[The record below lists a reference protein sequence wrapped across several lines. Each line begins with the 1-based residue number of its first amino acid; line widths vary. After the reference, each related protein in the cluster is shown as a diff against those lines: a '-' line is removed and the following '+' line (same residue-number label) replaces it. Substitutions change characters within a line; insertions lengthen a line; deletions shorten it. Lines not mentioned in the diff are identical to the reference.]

1 MLTIDHIS
9 MEFSSRPV
17 LDDITFLINRKE
29 RIALVGKNGA
39 DKTTL
44 LRLIAGEYQPTSGR
58 IARET
63 DMTIGY
69 LPQVMLFHDDRTLRE
84 EMMLVAHEDE
94 ARFVAEM
101 DRTVIGLGFERRDFD
116 RPCSEFSGGW
126 RMRIELAKILLSHPD
141 LLLLDEPTN
150 HLDIESIQW
159 LEDFLKSS
167 PSAVLMVSH
176 DRAFIDNVCNRTI
189 EITLGRIYDYNVNYS
204 KFVEL
209 RKERHE
215 QQVRAYQ
222 NQQKMIQDTEEF
234 IERFRYKAT
243 KAVQVQSRI
252 KQLEKLERLEVD
264 LEDTSRLNLRFP
276 PAPRSGDFPL
286 IIEDLRKDFGSH
298 NVFHD
303 VTFTIR
309 RGEKV
314 AFVGKNG
321 EGKTT
326 LVKCIMGQLD
336 YMGSLKIGHNVKIG
350 YFAQNQAALLDENL
364 TVFET
369 IDYVAV
375 GDIRTKIR
383 DILGAFM
390 FGGEA
395 SDKKVKVLSG
405 GERSR
410 LAMIRLLLEPCN
422 LLILDEPTNHLDMQ
436 SKDVLKAALQDF
448 NGTLI
453 CVSHDRDFLNGL
465 VSKVYEFGGGR
476 VKEHLGGI
484 YDFLRAKKISSLQ
497 ELERKNPVSDSTQSR
512 RSNDGQT
519 TVEANVGITQGA
531 ISYAAQKA
539 AAAERRKKEKQIA
552 EVEKAIATLEAKQA
566 EMEQLL
572 AITEN
577 QTTENFQK
585 YETIKHQ
592 IEQKLYEWE
601 ILSEE

>member
-1 MLTIDHIS
+1 MLSIDHLSI
-9 MEFSSRPV
+9 EFSSRPI
-17 LDDITFLINRKE
+17 LDDISFLVNKRD

-39 DKTTL
+39 GKTTL
-44 LRLIAGEYQPTSGR
+44 LRLIAGEYQPTAGTISKD
-58 IARET
+58 A
-63 DMTIGY
+63 DLTIGY
-69 LPQVMLFHDDRTLRE
+69 LPQVMLFTDQRTLRE
-84 EMMLVAHEDE
+84 EVMTIFHGEDE

-101 DRTVIGLGFERRDFD
+101 DRTIIGLGFERKDFD

-126 RMRIELAKILLSHPD
+126 RMRIELAKILLCHPE

-159 LEDFLKSS
+159 LENFLKTSQ
-167 PSAVLMVSH
+167 SAVIVVSH
-176 DRAFIDNVCNRTI
+176 DRAFIDNVTNRTI

-204 KFVEL
+204 KFVTL
-209 RKERHE
+209 RQERHE
-215 QQVRAYQ
+215 QQVRAYM
-222 NQQKMIQDTEEF
+222 NQQKMIQDTEDF

-252 KQLEKLERLEVD
+252 KQLNKLERLEVD
-264 LEDTSRLNLRFP
+264 IEDTSRLNLRFP

-286 IIEDLRKDFGSH
+286 IIQDLRKDFGTH
-298 NVFHD
+298 TVIQD
-303 VTFTIR
+303 VNLTIR

-326 LVKCIMGQLD
+326 LVRCIMGQLD
-336 YMGSLKIGHNVKIG
+336 YFGTLKIGHNVKIG
-350 YFAQNQAALLDENL
+350 YFAQNQASLLDENL

-390 FGGEA
+390 FGGDA

-436 SKDVLKAALQDF
+436 SKDILKDALKDF
-448 NGTLI
+448 NGTVI
-453 CVSHDRDFLNGL
+453 CVSHDRDFLDGL
-465 VSKVYEFGGGR
+465 VEKVYEFGGGHVR
-476 VKEHLGGI
+476 EHIGGI
-484 YDFLRAKKISSLQ
+484 YDFLRTKKISSLQ
-497 ELERKNPVSDSTQSR
+497 ELE
-512 RSNDGQT
+512 
-519 TVEANVGITQGA
+519 
-531 ISYAAQKA
+531 ISKPAVTAAKPTIATNSKADYEAQKA
-539 AAAERRKKEKQIA
+539 EAAAKRKKERQIA
-552 EVEKAIATLEAKQA
+552 DTEAEIARLEQ
-566 EMEQLL
+566 QQ
-572 AITEN
+572 TELETILNDPAN
-577 QTTENFQK
+577 QTPDNFAK
-585 YETIKHQ
+585 YEHIKHT

-601 ILSEE
+601 LLSE

>member
-1 MLTIDHIS
+1 MLTVDHIS

-17 LDDITFLINRKE
+17 LDDVSFLINRKE

-39 DKTTL
+39 GKTTL
-44 LRLIAGEYQPTSGR
+44 LRLIAGGYEPTSGR
-58 IARET
+58 IARES

-69 LPQVMLFHDDRTLRE
+69 LPQVMLFQDNRTLRE
-84 EMMLVAHEDE
+84 EVMTVFHGEDE
-94 ARFVAEM
+94 ARFIAEM
-101 DRTVIGLGFERRDFD
+101 DRTVIGLGFERKDFD
-116 RPCSEFSGGW
+116 RPCTEFSGGW
-126 RMRIELAKILLSHPD
+126 RMRIELAKILLRHPD

-159 LEDFLKSS
+159 LEDFLKTS

-176 DRAFIDNVCNRTI
+176 DRAFIDNVCGRTI

-286 IIEDLRKDFGSH
+286 IVADLRKDFGEH
-298 NVFHD
+298 NVFQD

-350 YFAQNQAALLDENL
+350 YFAQNQAALLDEDK

-395 SDKKVKVLSG
+395 SDKRVKVLSG

-448 NGTLI
+448 NGTVI

-465 VSKVYEFGGGR
+465 VTKVYEFGGGH

-484 YDFLRAKKISSLQ
+484 YDFLRAKKIDSLQ
-497 ELERKNPVSDSTQSR
+497 ELEKRVESQKSKVESIETQS
-512 RSNDGQT
+512 SAKLD
-519 TVEANVGITQGA
+519 
-531 ISYAAQKA
+531 YAAQKA
-539 AAAERRKKEKQIA
+539 AAAEKRKKEKQIA
-552 EVEKAIATLEAKQA
+552 EVEAEIARLEAEQA
-566 EMEQLL
+566 QIEQLL
-572 AITEN
+572 SLPEN
-577 QTTENFQK
+577 QTQENFQK
-585 YETIKHQ
+585 YETVKHKV
-592 IEQKLYEWE
+592 EQKLYEWE
-601 ILSEE
+601 ILSES

>member
-1 MLTIDHIS
+1 MLSIDHLSI
-9 MEFSSRPV
+9 EFSSRPI
-17 LDDITFLINRKE
+17 LDDISFLVNKRD

-39 DKTTL
+39 GKTTL
-44 LRLIAGEYQPTSGR
+44 LRLIAGEYQPTAGTISKD
-58 IARET
+58 A
-63 DMTIGY
+63 DLTIGY
-69 LPQVMLFHDDRTLRE
+69 LPQVMLFTDQRTLRE
-84 EMMLVAHEDE
+84 EVMTIFHGEDE

-101 DRTVIGLGFERRDFD
+101 DRTIIGLGFERKDFD

-126 RMRIELAKILLSHPD
+126 RMRIELAKILLRHPD

-159 LEDFLKSS
+159 LESFLKTS
-167 PSAVLMVSH
+167 PSAVIVVSH
-176 DRAFIDNVCNRTI
+176 DRAFIDNVTTRTI

-204 KFVEL
+204 KFVTL
-209 RKERHE
+209 RQERHE
-215 QQVRAYQ
+215 QQVRAYM
-222 NQQKMIQDTEEF
+222 NQQKMIQDTEDF

-252 KQLEKLERLEVD
+252 KQLNKLERLEVD
-264 LEDTSRLNLRFP
+264 IEDTSRLNLRFP

-286 IIEDLRKDFGSH
+286 IIQDLRKDFGSH
-298 NVFHD
+298 TVIQD
-303 VTFTIR
+303 VNLTIR

-326 LVKCIMGQLD
+326 LVRCIMGQLD
-336 YMGSLKIGHNVKIG
+336 YYGTLKIGHNVKIG
-350 YFAQNQAALLDENL
+350 YFAQNQASLLDENL

-390 FGGEA
+390 FGGDA

-436 SKDVLKAALQDF
+436 SKDILKDALKDF
-448 NGTLI
+448 NGTVI
-453 CVSHDRDFLNGL
+453 CVSHDRDFLDGL
-465 VSKVYEFGGGR
+465 VEKVYEFGGGHVR
-476 VKEHLGGI
+476 EHIGGI
-484 YDFLRAKKISSLQ
+484 YDFLRTKKISTLQ
-497 ELERKNPVSDSTQSR
+497 ELEISKP
-512 RSNDGQT
+512 T
-519 TVEANVGITQGA
+519 TTAAQPTTTTNAKLDYE
-531 ISYAAQKA
+531 AQKA
-539 AAAERRKKEKQIA
+539 EAAAKRKKEKQIA
-552 EVEKAIATLEAKQA
+552 DTEAEIARLEQEQA
-566 EMEQLL
+566 DMEALL
-572 AITEN
+572 NNPAN
-577 QTTENFQK
+577 QTPDNFAK
-585 YETIKHQ
+585 YEHIKHS

-601 ILSEE
+601 LLSE